1 MVTSTPVPEKKYSI
15 NSNILALEEIM
26 VVNESRTD
34 DRNYMEEANSTEQL
48 IIWRSA
54 DLLKQLH
61 SSKLRRGSNLL
72 VIMSNFTL
80 FSIPFLVSLLIM
92 MTDETSDL
100 I

>member
-1 MVTSTPVPEKKYSI
+1 
-15 NSNILALEEIM
+15 M

-34 DRNYMEEANSTEQL
+34 GRSYMEEADSTKQL

-61 SSKLRRGSNLL
+61 GSKLRPGSKLL
-72 VIMSNFTL
+72 VITSNITL